1 MVPAR
6 PEKVLV
12 EVLEQEE
19 AGAEV
24 EDLDLDEAWAEEP
37 AWEPVGIV
45 SALNAAIK
53 APMAGECP
61 AIP

>member
-1 MVPAR
+1 MVPAL
-6 PEKVLV
+6 PAKV
-12 EVLEQEE
+12 EEE
-19 AGAEV
+19 AWVEV
-24 EDLDLDEAWAEEP
+24 EDLDQDEAWAEGS
-37 AWEPVGIV
+37 AWELAGIV

>member
-1 MVPAR
+1 MVPAL
-6 PEKVLV
+6 PAKV
-12 EVLEQEE
+12 EVLDQEE
-19 AGAEV
+19 AWVEV
-24 EDLDLDEAWAEEP
+24 EDLDQDEAWAEGS
-37 AWEPVGIV
+37 AWGLAGIV